1 MEWCI
6 FGILATIT
14 DSALLL
20 IQTIENMQL
29 LLLKKKKKANY
40 SITVQFRKLLIYIK
54 NMF

>member
-29 LLLKKKKKANY
+29 LLLKKKKKKL
-40 SITVQFRKLLIYIK
+40 ITALLYNLGNCSYI
-54 NMF
+54 